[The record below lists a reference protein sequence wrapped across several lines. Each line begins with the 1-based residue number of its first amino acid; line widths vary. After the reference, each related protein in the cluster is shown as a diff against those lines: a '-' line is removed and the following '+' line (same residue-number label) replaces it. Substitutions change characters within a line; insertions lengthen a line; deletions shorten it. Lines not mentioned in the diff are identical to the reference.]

1 MCIRDRDFIDL
12 YSCFPSAVNLN
23 IQALNIPEDRDLTVT
38 GAMPYGG
45 GPLNNYCLQA
55 TVKLAELLRQKPGS
69 YAIASCVS
77 GMFTKQGYGI
87 WSSAGYRN
95 AFIFDDVSDEL
106 NEQQQA
112 LELIE
117 PQEGTVEIVAATV
130 LFEKNQAQKLVI
142 ISQYPEGQRSVSY
155 SVNADHIAQSLAN
168 NLVGKQA
175 HINQIGLIDSLSP
188 TK

>member
-1 MCIRDRDFIDL
+1 MRKRHV
-12 YSCFPSAVNLN
+12 Y
-23 IQALNIPEDRDLTVT
+23 Q
-38 GAMPYGG
+38 
-45 GPLNNYCLQA
+45 
-55 TVKLAELLRQKPGS
+55 
-69 YAIASCVS
+69 
-77 GMFTKQGYGI
+77 QGYGI

-117 PQEGTVEIVAATV
+117 PQAGTAEIVAATV
-130 LFEKNQAQKLVI
+130 LFEKTPPKLVI

-155 SVNADHIAQSLAN
+155 SVNADHIAQSLAS

-175 HINQIGLIDSLSP
+175 HINQLGLIHSLSR
-188 TK
+188 TE